1 MRSSVFDFWNS
12 FGDLETEVNDLRGR
26 NLELEESIGRLC
38 ESPFIDNAFKSEREH
53 MDLRKFKKDS
63 KHQHVQIGKYK
74 NRRIEQ
80 CSCNYQLCHY
90 TRL

>member
-1 MRSSVFDFWNS
+1 MRSSIFYFWNS

-63 KHQHVQIGKYK
+63 KHQHVQIGKYF
-74 NRRIEQ
+74 
-80 CSCNYQLCHY
+80 CDAGAM
-90 TRL
+90 